1 MTGPNK
7 LADIVIYLLK
17 IPYISLTHSGFCE
30 MSLSQPLVLVQDTR
44 FRIFLVPLLLS
55 LMMLPVRSQDSTWF
69 SFGGYIR
76 SGFGVDGK
84 GGPLDVFMA
93 PNSEA
98 KYRLGNE
105 AETYA
110 ELLGQYFLEDRQGAR
125 FETDVRLA
133 LVSPTSKSNS
143 FTTTTS
149 IREAFVRACG
159 IIKKDPELAFWAGQR
174 FYERLEIHIKDYWPR
189 DMSGF
194 GGGVENIS
202 LGSFGRLNVAYLGG
216 SIDQLNPDGT
226 VIPINQFSLNKT
238 TLDLFLHDI
247 KIGFGTLGL
256 TADLSRFS
264 GDRIQTEGGDY
275 EILSNVGW
283 SAGLIHRYEFEGG
296 RNILHLFYG
305 TGASYDNLAIIREP
319 MGITHLPGEVLDP
332 SGFRKFRIIED
343 LQINLTP
350 HFSMLGVVLY
360 QKLNN
365 NMPQNEIL
373 DWFSAGVR
381 PVWFINK
388 YFALVGELGMDYTSQ
403 EGLIQGSLWKIT
415 LAPQISPL
423 NKILTRPAIRAYV
436 SYARWSEDFVGSVAS
451 LSYPDSRQGFSMGL
465 QMEVWW

>member
-1 MTGPNK
+1 
-7 LADIVIYLLK
+7 
-17 IPYISLTHSGFCE
+17 
-30 MSLSQPLVLVQDTR
+30 MSLPQPVLHIQDNR
-44 FRIFLVPLLLS
+44 IRIFLIPLFLFLLT
-55 LMMLPVRSQDSTWF
+55 LPVRSQDSTWF

-143 FTTTTS
+143 FATTIS
-149 IREAFVRACG
+149 LREAFVRACG
-159 IIKKDPELAFWAGQR
+159 AIKKDPGMAFWAGQR
-174 FYERLEIHIKDYWPR
+174 FYERMDIHINDYWPR
-189 DMSGF
+189 DLSGF
-194 GGGVENIS
+194 GGGVENIA
-202 LGSFGRLNVAYLGG
+202 LGSWGKLNVAYLGG

-238 TLDLFLHDI
+238 NLDLFLHDI
-247 KIGFGTLGL
+247 DIGFGTLGL
-256 TADLSRFS
+256 TANLSRFS
-264 GDRIQTEGGDY
+264 GDRIETEGGDY

-283 SAGLIHRYEFEGG
+283 SAGLIHRYDLEGG
-296 RNILHLFYG
+296 RNIIHLFYG
-305 TGASYDNLAIIREP
+305 TGASYDNLAIIKEP
-319 MGITHLPGEVLDP
+319 MGITHQPDEVLDP
-332 SGFRKFRIIED
+332 AGFRKFRIIED
-343 LQINLTP
+343 LQINFTS

-360 QKLNN
+360 QRLDN
-365 NMPQNEIL
+365 NMPQNHIL
-373 DWFSAGVR
+373 HWFSAGVR
-381 PVWFINK
+381 PVWFINR
-388 YFALVGELGMDYTSQ
+388 YFALVTETGMDYTSQ
-403 EGLIQGSLWKIT
+403 EGLDRGTLWKIT

-436 SYARWSEDFVGSVAS
+436 SYARWSEAFVGSVAS
-451 LSYPDSRQGFSMGL
+451 VSYPDSRQGLSMGL